1 MFKLFSFVLTVICLW
16 SSLLLGQEVPAIND
30 DPLATNT
37 LNTEM
42 FDWISGIL
50 SSGKMAPH
58 MLCTLKVRNERTLR
72 KFSDGEKWM
81 EILNISFNSNGFDS
95 GYKMN
100 FKIPIS
106 AKYGIKKSTNQWSGI
121 GEEIKIELGDHYDHY
136 IKFTHD
142 GHGQI
147 VQLILG
153 NNLRTVPCQLKN

>member
-81 EILNISFNSNGFDS
+81 EILNISF
-95 GYKMN
+95 
-100 FKIPIS
+100 
-106 AKYGIKKSTNQWSGI
+106 
-121 GEEIKIELGDHYDHY
+121 
-136 IKFTHD
+136 
-142 GHGQI
+142 
-147 VQLILG
+147 
-153 NNLRTVPCQLKN
+153 